1 MNISQY
7 GFLRCQSCSSS
18 APPITHLCGEIYP
31 HHKSQLRNWLRIHK
45 TTAPSQGFNYLHC
58 SSNVSKRRRNSQN
71 TPRRPSGQKSN
82 PDAIIKPY
90 ELDLSKHSS
99 VLSFCKK
106 FSTEVQTLDLAVM
119 NACAGIFKF
128 DILPTGNETMLQVN
142 FLSTALLSLHLLPIL
157 QRGSKPDHP
166 SHFTF
171 FFWID
176 RSA

>member
-1 MNISQY
+1 MGFFDINSALPALPKTLSFVGKSILITGANSGIGFEFTRQLLYKASNIY
-7 GFLRCQSCSSS
+7 IAFRTLVK
-18 APPITHLCGEIYP
+18 GE
-31 HHKSQLRNWLRIHK
+31 KTHK
-45 TTAPSQGFNYLHC
+45 TLLRDAA
-58 SSNVSKRRRNSQN
+58 V
-71 TPRRPSGQKSN
+71 QKSN
-82 PDAIIKPY
+82 ANTILMPY
-90 ELDLSKHSS
+90 ELDLSKYSS

-106 FSTEVQTLDLAVM
+106 LSAEVQTLDLVVM
-119 NACAGIFKF
+119 KAGAGIFKF